1 MKKKLT
7 TPQVLLSAAI
17 IATILTISGAVIEWE
32 KKIHAGI
39 FAFIIALLAS
49 KIAQLIIKEEPA
61 EE

>member
-1 MKKKLT
+1 MNKKLT

-17 IATILTISGAVIEWE
+17 IATILTISGSVIEWE